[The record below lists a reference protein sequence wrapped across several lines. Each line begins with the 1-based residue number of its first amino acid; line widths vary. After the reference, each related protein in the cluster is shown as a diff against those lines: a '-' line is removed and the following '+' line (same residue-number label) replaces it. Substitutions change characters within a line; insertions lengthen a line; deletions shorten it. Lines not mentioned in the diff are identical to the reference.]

1 MGIGYELTLHD
12 HFYIKAEIYP
22 EEGGLG
28 IFVVF
33 RNLKKSDSTPNIE
46 IWLPFT
52 GFVEYYE
59 PREGRV
65 PTRITVGPLYH
76 FYTFRYNN
84 KNGQWEPI
92 NAFHGLIEPG
102 KFVGAQFFSKIPLE
116 HAERMKEIAEKEGV
130 VTLVS
135 NLQFS
140 ALYNQGKIVGQE
152 THNYALSF
160 QFQLSKKTLE
170 EWIAQWSGI
179 YAYYEGLPKS
189 VPQGILHDY
198 IEALKAYNVGAYRAA
213 VVMARRALQQAVEDK
228 GASNKRKLYE
238 QINELFE
245 IGLLDKAT
253 KSLADGVRY
262 FGNYGAHPQDDL
274 LSQVTKEDAKLTI
287 EILERIL
294 TRLYEFSQTY
304 R

>member
-1 MGIGYELTLHD
+1 MEMEYEIVLYD
-12 HFYIKAEIYP
+12 HFHVKAEIYP
-22 EEGGLG
+22 HGGGLG

-33 RNLKKSDSTPNIE
+33 GNLWKEDVTPNIE

-59 PREGRV
+59 PREGGVATRV
-65 PTRITVGPLYH
+65 IVGPLYH
-76 FYTFRYNN
+76 FSNLRYNSEN
-84 KNGQWEPI
+84 KQWEQI
-92 NAFHGLIEPG
+92 NGFHGLITPG
-102 KFVGAQFFSKIPLE
+102 KFLGVQFFSKISLE

-130 VTLVS
+130 VTLVI

-140 ALYNQGKIVGQE
+140 ALYNQGKLGQK

-170 EWIAQWSGI
+170 EWMAQWSGI
-179 YAYYEGLPKS
+179 YAYYAGLPKS
-189 VPQGILHDY
+189 VPQEVLHDY

-228 GASNKRKLYE
+228 GASKKRRLHE

-245 IGLLDKAT
+245 KGLLDKAT
-253 KSLADGVRY
+253 KSLADGVRH
-262 FGNYGAHPQDDL
+262 FGNYGAHPQEDL
-274 LSQVTKEDAKLTI
+274 LSQVTKDDARLTI
-287 EILERIL
+287 EILKRIL
-294 TRLYEFSQTY
+294 AKLYGSP
-304 R
+304 